1 MLVASEGTMDLTREL
16 TDQIRS
22 YVEQRCT
29 LAELRAWLAGLVP
42 VLDASED
49 LSARQLADRLWTIL
63 AELDYG
69 HRDEPGARAGLAE
82 LLNPS
87 DIVQHR

>member
-1 MLVASEGTMDLTREL
+1 MDLTREV

-29 LAELRAWLAGLVP
+29 IAELRAWLAGLVP
-42 VLDASED
+42 VIDTSEEPT
-49 LSARQLADRLWTIL
+49 ARHLADRLWTVL

-69 HRDEPGARAGLAE
+69 HRDETGVRAALAE
-82 LLNPS
+82 LLNRS
-87 DIVQHR
+87 DVVQRR

>member
-1 MLVASEGTMDLTREL
+1 MDLTREL

-22 YVEQRCT
+22 YIEQRCT
-29 LAELRAWLAGLVP
+29 LAELRACLAGLVP
-42 VLDASED
+42 VLDASEEP
-49 LSARQLADRLWTIL
+49 SARQLADRLWTVL

-69 HRDEPGARAGLAE
+69 HRDETGVRAALAE

-87 DIVQHR
+87 DIVRHR